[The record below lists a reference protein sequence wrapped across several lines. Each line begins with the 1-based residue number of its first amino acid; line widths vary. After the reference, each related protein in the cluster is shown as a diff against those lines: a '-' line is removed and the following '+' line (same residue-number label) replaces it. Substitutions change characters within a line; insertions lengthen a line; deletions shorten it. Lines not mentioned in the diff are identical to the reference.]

1 MALDQDLATLVTNA
15 ALDDVL
21 QAHLVQ
27 GVRDSGKVAPTLT
40 IQEMG
45 PSAIDCKLAIVT
57 ALIPIYMDPQVGGGD
72 EAIDASNLKKAFDAV
87 WAQFNTTLAPVNAQQ
102 LPL

>member
-1 MALDQDLATLVTNA
+1 MALDQDLSTLVTGA

-27 GVRDSGKVAPTLT
+27 GVRDSSKNQPSIT
-40 IQEMG
+40 IQETG
-45 PSAIDCKLAIVT
+45 PSEIDCKLAILT

-72 EAIDASNLKKAFDAV
+72 EAIDAGNVKKAFTAI
-87 WAQFNTTLAPVNAQQ
+87 WSQFSTVLIPTTTQQ
-102 LPL
+102 AL